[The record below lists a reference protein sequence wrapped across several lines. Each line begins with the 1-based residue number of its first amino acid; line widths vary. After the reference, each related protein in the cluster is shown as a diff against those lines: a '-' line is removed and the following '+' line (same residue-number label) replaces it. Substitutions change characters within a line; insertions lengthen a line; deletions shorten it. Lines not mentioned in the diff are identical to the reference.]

1 MFIICMPR
9 WRMIAPA
16 TLPMEN
22 VPTSV
27 MSPRLT
33 GMAAVCR
40 GVTAFGARSGSKMFS
55 ATVVATCVS
64 EAAGM
69 PGKPHP
75 KDC

>member
-16 TLPMEN
+16 TLPMVN

-33 GMAAVCR
+33 GIAIVLLLFAV
-40 GVTAFGARSGSKMFS
+40 VFGARSGSKMFS
-55 ATVVATCVS
+55 ATVVAT
-64 EAAGM
+64 
-69 PGKPHP
+69 
-75 KDC
+75 